1 MEKQTTKK
9 FLPKVFLDKS
19 MIHGQGL
26 FAGEKIKAER
36 RIIEYKGEKIPSGEG
51 TVRSTEDEVLTYI
64 FTLNDKYDID
74 GAVNGNEA
82 RFANHSC
89 DGNTYVDIIRNRIW
103 LIAKRDI
110 EKGEEITY
118 DYSLDADD
126 LLACKCGAK
135 YCRGYMNEADDKR
148 VKQALRKKREQAKKA
163 KSEIKAKKTKT
174 TDKGKTFQGAKKKK

>member
-1 MEKQTTKK
+1 MKK
-9 FLPKVFLDKS
+9 RTPDEFPKVVLDKS
-19 MIHGQGL
+19 KIHGQGL
-26 FAGEKIKAER
+26 FAGEKIEEGR
-36 RIIEYKGEKIPSGEG
+36 VIIEYKGEKIPSGEG

-89 DGNTYVDIIRNRIW
+89 DGNAHVDIIRDRIW
-103 LIAKRDI
+103 LIAERDI

-126 LLACKCGAK
+126 LLACHCGALR
-135 YCRGYMNEADDKR
+135 CRGYMNDAEDKR
-148 VKQALRKKREQAKKA
+148 VKKALKDKRRE
-163 KSEIKAKKTKT
+163 
-174 TDKGKTFQGAKKKK
+174 AKKKAGKEQKAERNARAKR